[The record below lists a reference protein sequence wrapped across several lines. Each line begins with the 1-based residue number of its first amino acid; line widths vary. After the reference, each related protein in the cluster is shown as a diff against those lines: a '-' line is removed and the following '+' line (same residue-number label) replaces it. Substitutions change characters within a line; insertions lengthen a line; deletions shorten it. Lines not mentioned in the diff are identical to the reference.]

1 MSLYQNINW
10 ILHINKKLHCCI
22 IYKGNNVVVISN
34 TLGGIRN
41 ENYKIQRVDSMD

>member
-22 IYKGNNVVVISN
+22 IYKGNNVVVIFN
-34 TLGGIRN
+34 ILGGM
-41 ENYKIQRVDSMD
+41 EK